1 MELTNFQEDVL
12 NQEIPVLV
20 DFFATWC
27 GPCKMLAPV
36 LEELNDEYGSRVKIV
51 KIDIDKH
58 IELARQFRVATV
70 PTMMIF
76 ENGEA
81 KETVIGYHTKEELVD
96 LLGL

>member
-81 KETVIGYHTKEELVD
+81 KETVIGYHSKEELVD

>member
-1 MELTNFQEDVL
+1 MELKNFQEDVL

-27 GPCKMLAPV
+27 GPCKMLSPV
-36 LEELNDEYGSRVKIV
+36 LEELDSEYGGRVKIV

-81 KETVIGYHTKEELVD
+81 KETVIGYHSKEELVD

>member
-1 MELTNFQEDVL
+1 MELKNFQEDVL

-36 LEELNDEYGSRVKIV
+36 LEELNDEYGGRIKIV

>member
-1 MELTNFQEDVL
+1 MELKNFQEDVL

-81 KETVIGYHTKEELVD
+81 KETVIGYHSKEELVD

>member
-12 NQEIPVLV
+12 NREIPVLV

-27 GPCKMLAPV
+27 GPCKMLSPV
-36 LEELNDEYGSRVKIV
+36 LEELDAEYGGRVKIV

>member
-1 MELTNFQEDVL
+1 MELKNFQEDVL
-12 NQEIPVLV
+12 DQNIPVLV

-36 LEELNDEYGSRVKIV
+36 LEELDAEYGEKIKIV
-51 KIDIDKH
+51 KVDIDKH

-70 PTMMIF
+70 PTMMVF
-76 ENGEA
+76 ENGEL
-81 KETVIGYHTKEELVD
+81 KDSIIGYQSKEELVD

>member
-1 MELTNFQEDVL
+1 MELNNFQQDVL
-12 NQEIPVLV
+12 EQELPVLV

-36 LEELNDEYGSRVKIV
+36 LEELDAEYGGRVKIV

-70 PTMMIF
+70 PTMMVF
-76 ENGEA
+76 ENGEQ
-81 KETVIGYHTKEELVD
+81 KETVIGYHSKEELVE

>member
-1 MELTNFQEDVL
+1 MELKNFQEDVL

-27 GPCKMLAPV
+27 GPCKMLSPV
-36 LEELNDEYGSRVKIV
+36 LEELDSEYGSRVKIV

-81 KETVIGYHTKEELVD
+81 KETVIGYHSKEELVD

>member
-1 MELTNFQEDVL
+1 MELQNFQQDVL
-12 NQEIPVLV
+12 EQEIPVLV

-36 LEELNDEYGSRVKIV
+36 LEELDAEYGGRVKIV

-76 ENGEA
+76 ENGEP
-81 KETVIGYHTKEELVD
+81 KETIIGYHSKEELVD

>member
-1 MELTNFQEDVL
+1 MELKSFQEDVL
-12 NQEIPVLV
+12 DQEIPVLV

-36 LEELNDEYGSRVKIV
+36 LEELDSEYGGRIKIV
-51 KIDIDKH
+51 KVDIDKH

-76 ENGEA
+76 ENGEQ
-81 KETVIGYHTKEELVD
+81 KETVIGYHSKEELVD

>member
-1 MELTNFQEDVL
+1 MELKNFQEDVL
-12 NQEIPVLV
+12 EQNIPVLV

-36 LEELNDEYGSRVKIV
+36 LEELDAEYGDKIKIV
-51 KIDIDKH
+51 KVDIDKH

-70 PTMMIF
+70 PTMMVF
-76 ENGEA
+76 ENGEL
-81 KETVIGYHTKEELVD
+81 KDSIIGYQPKEELVD

>member
-27 GPCKMLAPV
+27 GPCKMLSPV
-36 LEELNDEYGSRVKIV
+36 LEELDSEYGSRVKIV

-81 KETVIGYHTKEELVD
+81 KETVIGYHSKEELVD

>member
-1 MELTNFQEDVL
+1 MELKNFQEDVL

-36 LEELNDEYGSRVKIV
+36 LEEMDAEYGGRIKIV

-81 KETVIGYHTKEELVD
+81 KETVIGYHSKEELVD

>member
-1 MELTNFQEDVL
+1 MELKNFQEDVL

-36 LEELNDEYGSRVKIV
+36 LEELNDEYGGRIKIV

-76 ENGEA
+76 ENGES

>member
-1 MELTNFQEDVL
+1 MELTNFQVDVL

>member
-1 MELTNFQEDVL
+1 MELKNFQEDVL

-36 LEELNDEYGSRVKIV
+36 LEELDAEYGGRVKIV

-76 ENGEA
+76 ENGEQ
-81 KETVIGYHTKEELVD
+81 KETVIGYHSKEELVE

>member
-1 MELTNFQEDVL
+1 MELKNFQEDVL
-12 NQEIPVLV
+12 DQNIPVLV

-36 LEELNDEYGSRVKIV
+36 LEELDAQYGDKIKIV
-51 KIDIDKH
+51 KVDIDKH

-70 PTMMIF
+70 PTMMVF
-76 ENGEA
+76 ENGEL
-81 KETVIGYHTKEELVD
+81 KDSILGYQSKEELVD

>member
-1 MELTNFQEDVL
+1 MELKNFQEDVL
-12 NQEIPVLV
+12 DQNIPVLV

-36 LEELNDEYGSRVKIV
+36 LEELDAEYGDKIKIV
-51 KIDIDKH
+51 KVDIDKH

-70 PTMMIF
+70 PTMMVF
-76 ENGEA
+76 ENGEL
-81 KETVIGYHTKEELVD
+81 KDSIIGYQSKEELVD

>member
-1 MELTNFQEDVL
+1 MELKNFQEDVL

-36 LEELNDEYGSRVKIV
+36 LEEMDAEYGSRVKIV

-58 IELARQFRVATV
+58 IELARQYRVATV

-81 KETVIGYHTKEELVD
+81 KETVIGYHSKEELVD

>member
-36 LEELNDEYGSRVKIV
+36 LEELNDEYGGRIKIV

>member
-1 MELTNFQEDVL
+1 MELKNFQEDVL
-12 NQEIPVLV
+12 DQNIPVLV

-36 LEELNDEYGSRVKIV
+36 LEELDAEYGDKIKIV
-51 KIDIDKH
+51 KVDIDKH

-70 PTMMIF
+70 PTMMVF
-76 ENGEA
+76 ENGEL
-81 KETVIGYHTKEELVD
+81 KDSILGYQSKEELVD

>member
-1 MELTNFQEDVL
+1 MELKNFQEDVL

-36 LEELNDEYGSRVKIV
+36 LEELNDEYGGRIKIV

-81 KETVIGYHTKEELVD
+81 KETVIGYHSKEELVD

>member
-1 MELTNFQEDVL
+1 MELKNFQEDVL

-36 LEELNDEYGSRVKIV
+36 LEELNDEYGERIKIV

-81 KETVIGYHTKEELVD
+81 KETVIGYHSKEELVD

>member
-1 MELTNFQEDVL
+1 MELKNFQEDVL

-36 LEELNDEYGSRVKIV
+36 LEELDAEYGERIKIV

-81 KETVIGYHTKEELVD
+81 KETVIGYHSKEELVD